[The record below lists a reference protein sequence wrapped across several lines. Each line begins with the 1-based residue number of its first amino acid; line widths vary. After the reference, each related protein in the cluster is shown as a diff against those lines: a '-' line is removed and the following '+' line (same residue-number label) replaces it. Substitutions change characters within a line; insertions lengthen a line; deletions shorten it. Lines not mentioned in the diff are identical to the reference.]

1 MPACRKHWH
10 GPTTSAGKPDTLT
23 DATAHSASIF
33 LGRQP
38 ILNLRQELVGYELL
52 FRASPM
58 PNRAVVTDG
67 TQATATVITNA
78 FYSLSLSRALG
89 DYKAYINTDARF
101 LLSEAIELLPA
112 EQVVLEILEDVVAT
126 PEIINRCQYL
136 RSKGYVF
143 ALDDYIGLN
152 SNTEALMPLA
162 SIVKFD
168 LKNLDAAALYRLTQ
182 EIHPYR
188 KKLLAEKVESKE
200 QVEQCTELGFEL
212 FQGYYFA
219 KPTVLAGRK
228 INHSRL
234 TLMGLLALV
243 LDDAE
248 TKELE
253 NTFKREP
260 GLSIN
265 LLRLTNSAASGIRT
279 KVTSLRH
286 AITLLGRHQLQRW
299 IQLLLY
305 TDVGGNGPSPL
316 LQLAATRARLME
328 HIAELHAPGNRLFA
342 DSAFMTGIMSLTPA
356 LLNLPIQEILA
367 QLTNLPADIQQ
378 ALRHYEGML
387 GHILKLTEAVDS
399 DDSTETSALLAQIDG
414 VSPDQLNTCLVNA
427 LAWANNIAREVPHTD

>member
-1 MPACRKHWH
+1 MESSP
-10 GPTTSAGKPDTLT
+10 
-23 DATAHSASIF
+23 SIF

-38 ILNLRQELVGYELL
+38 ILDLKQELVGYELL

-58 PNRAVVTDG
+58 PNRAIVTDSVH
-67 TQATATVITNA
+67 ATATVITNA
-78 FYSLSLSRALG
+78 FYSLSLGRALG
-89 DYKAYINTDARF
+89 NYKAYINTDARF
-101 LLSEAIELLPA
+101 LLSDAIELLPA
-112 EQVVLEILEDVVAT
+112 EQVVLEILEDVVAS
-126 PEIINRCQYL
+126 PEIISRCQQL

-143 ALDDYIGLN
+143 ALDDFVGF
-152 SNTEALMPLA
+152 SRDAEALIDLA
-162 SIVKFD
+162 SIIKFD
-168 LKNLDAAALYRLTQ
+168 IMQLDAPALYRLTQ
-182 EIHPYR
+182 EVRPYR
-188 KKLLAEKVESKE
+188 KKLLAEKVESKD
-200 QVEQCTELGFEL
+200 QVEQCIELGFEL

-234 TLMGLLALV
+234 TLMELLTLV

-248 TKELE
+248 TKDLE
-253 NTFKREP
+253 TTFKREP

-305 TDVGGNGPSPL
+305 TDIGGSAPSPL

-328 HIAELHAPGNRLFA
+328 NLAELHAPSDRTFA

-367 QLTNLPADIQQ
+367 QLTNLPVDIQQ
-378 ALRHYEGML
+378 ALRSYEGML
-387 GHILKLTEAVDS
+387 GKILKLSEAIDS
-399 DDSTETSALLAQIDG
+399 DDADEVSALLARIDG
-414 VSPDQLNTCLVNA
+414 ISPSQLNSSLVSA
-427 LAWANNIAREVPHTD
+427 LAWATNIAQEMPDAD